1 MANVKF
7 TDYNIGSNGV
17 TLYFVHEGF
26 MFDTDHDETIS
37 IGEARQIIAMMS
49 DKIKKYSKFSLDY
62 SGHSIEINAKLAAK
76 CIAEFKAKHGE

>member
-17 TLYFVHEGF
+17 TLYFIHEGF
-26 MFDTDHDETIS
+26 MFNTDHDKTIS
-37 IGEARQIIAMMS
+37 ISEARKVITMMS

-62 SGHSIEINAKLAAK
+62 SGHSIEVMQSLQQNV
-76 CIAEFKAKHGE
+76 